1 MGLRPPCLGQCGA
14 WSCHLS
20 HWPRDSYPTP
30 IALFLNLNHGE
41 MVRFNW
47 GLIYCQLNGLSSS
60 QLLSDHDTVR
70 TRCQGLFYFIIPL
83 YINDLAAA
91 ITLLKGNTLLYT
103 LDKHLSSIIFVLCE
117 KRSEPLLP
125 CAPQRADFA

>member
-1 MGLRPPCLGQCGA
+1 
-14 WSCHLS
+14 
-20 HWPRDSYPTP
+20 
-30 IALFLNLNHGE
+30 

-47 GLIYCQLNGLSSS
+47 GLIYRQLNGLSSS